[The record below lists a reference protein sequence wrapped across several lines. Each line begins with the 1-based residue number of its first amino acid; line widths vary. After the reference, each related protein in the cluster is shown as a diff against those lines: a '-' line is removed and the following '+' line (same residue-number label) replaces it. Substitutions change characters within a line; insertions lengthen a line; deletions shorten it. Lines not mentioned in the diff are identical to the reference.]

1 MNRQMNNFN
10 RILISVLA
18 AALILLCVA
27 SVKTIYNPPRN
38 PLDVVE
44 IHEQREELEEKEGI
58 IQMLTNK
65 LACLTKGVL
74 PSGGFCLE
82 DTKTFQGG
90 NNVWDGPLC
99 AGLEEI
105 FGRSSVGDFGA
116 GLGHYG
122 SCFLRTG
129 DSIVKSSNKDQ
140 AASLTKRYQTEMRSA
155 DLLGKPQVI
164 KSWEGFDSAFNIEEV
179 SSGRIHTADLSVPL
193 ELDHK
198 YDWVLSLEVG
208 EHIPQ
213 EKEQTFLDN
222 LVKYACKGIV
232 LSWAVVG
239 QGGYNHVNTRNNDYI
254 QMQMEKRGLKMDQEA
269 SQMLR
274 KKVVVPWFKNT
285 LMVFRY
291 PSPKC

>member
-1 MNRQMNNFN
+1 MAFVRINGQNRLI
-10 RILISVLA
+10 ILSA
-18 AALILLCVA
+18 AFVILCIA
-27 SVKTIYNPPRN
+27 SLNAIYKPSTNAMD
-38 PLDVVE
+38 LME
-44 IHEQREELEEKEGI
+44 IRAKDMELKKKDGI

-82 DTKTFQGG
+82 DAKTFQGG
-90 NNVWDGPLC
+90 NNEWDGKLC
-99 AGLEEI
+99 AGLEDI
-105 FGRSSVGDFGA
+105 FGHSSVGDFGA

-129 DSIVKSSNKDQ
+129 NSIVQTSNKQ
-140 AASLTKRYQTEMRSA
+140 HAAQLEQKYQKEMKSA
-155 DLLGKPQVI
+155 NLSGKPQVV
-164 KSWEGFDSAFNIEEV
+164 KSWEGFDSALNIEEV

-222 LVKYACKGIV
+222 LVKYACKGVV
-232 LSWAVVG
+232 LSWAIEG

-274 KKVVVPWFKNT
+274 KKVVVYWFKNS
-285 LMVFRY
+285 LMVYRFQK
-291 PSPKC
+291 PQC

>member
-1 MNRQMNNFN
+1 MNRSMSNVN
-10 RILISVLA
+10 R
-18 AALILLCVA
+18 LILAVLGSAVIILSLS
-27 SVKTIYNPPRN
+27 SVKSLNNYSGN
-38 PLDVVE
+38 PLE
-44 IHEQREELEEKEGI
+44 AQQIKEKNEQLKEKDGI
-58 IQMLTNK
+58 IEQLTNK

-74 PSGGFCLE
+74 PSGGFCLD

-90 NNVWDGPLC
+90 NNVWDGLLC

-129 DSIVKSSNKDQ
+129 NSIVKSSNEAQ
-140 AASLTKRYQTEMRSA
+140 AESLTKQYQLQMKMGNLV
-155 DLLGKPQVI
+155 DKPQVI
-164 KSWEGFDSAFNIEEV
+164 KSWEGFDSAFNIEQL
-179 SSGRIHTADLSVPL
+179 SGGKIHTTDLSVPL
-193 ELDHK
+193 KLDRK

-213 EKEQTFLDN
+213 EKEQTFIDN
-222 LVKYACKGIV
+222 LVQHTCKGVV

-254 QMQMEKRGLKMDQEA
+254 QQQMEKRGLALDTEA
-269 SQMLR
+269 SQNLR
-274 KKVVVPWFKNT
+274 KKVSVSWFKNT
-285 LMVFRY
+285 LMVYRF
-291 PSPKC
+291 PKPKC